1 LSGIDPA
8 LIGLIL
14 AFGLPV
20 FLIWLLV
27 RLNRRAARIERE
39 LRSADYLFHDTF
51 QQYEDHSAGDASGGE
66 RVELSDTQIELLQL
80 LEETSEHILKRHE
93 HMPVSAFA
101 MDRSGKIGL
110 IDLEGGF
117 HTQDDALEANLAELV
132 AARNAGRIMAAALIF
147 QLGDAGENK
156 NPILLFDIDVEF
168 QYRTLVTVNYERKNG
183 GIIFGE
189 KKYTVVDSK
198 LFPAGQAGSYGA
210 STVH

>member
-1 LSGIDPA
+1 M
-8 LIGLIL
+8 
-14 AFGLPV
+14 PV
-20 FLIWLLV
+20 FLVWLFV
-27 RLNRRAARIERE
+27 RLNRRAVRIERE
-39 LRSADYLFHDTF
+39 LRNADYVYYDTF

-66 RVELSDTQIELLQL
+66 RVELSDTQIQLLQV

-93 HMPVSAFA
+93 HMPVSAFT

-117 HTQDDALEANLAELV
+117 HTQDDALEANLRELV
-132 AARNAGRIMAAALIF
+132 AARNAGRIMAAALVF

-156 NPILLFDIDVEF
+156 HPILLFDLDVEF
-168 QYRTLVTVNYERKNG
+168 QSRIIITVSYEWKNG
-183 GIIFGE
+183 EIIFGE

-198 LFPAGQAGSYGA
+198 LFPSPETGSYGA